1 MSAARSAWRALMA
14 LVAGLLLVSCAGID
28 EPQLDA
34 GSAEFANA
42 TPEDA
47 ALISSAPD

>member
-1 MSAARSAWRALMA
+1 MSVVRSAWAAAMA
-14 LVAGLLLVSCAGID
+14 LVGGLLLVSCAGGD

-34 GSAEFANA
+34 GSADFANA

-47 ALISSAPD
+47 ALLSSPPD